1 MKQFLA
7 ISIVS
12 ILSVASYGQNTFQ
25 EQFDT
30 FKNEV
35 HQQYVIYNDSINKVF
50 IKSIEENW
58 IKFQTNHP
66 IPVPKKPIPQMD
78 VQIAPEESD
87 STLELEIDSIIRQ
100 KPHQKLPI
108 CGMCLFQA
116 KKKDR
121 KQWSHIMVR
130 SYSSFIFPNTNI
142 F

>member
-35 HQQYVIYNDSINKVF
+35 HQQYVVYNDSINKVF

-66 IPVPKKPIPQMD
+66 IPVPKKPIPQM
-78 VQIAPEESD
+78 A
-87 STLELEIDSIIRQ
+87 
-100 KPHQKLPI
+100 I
-108 CGMCLFQA
+108 CGMRLFQT

>member
-35 HQQYVIYNDSINKVF
+35 HQQYVVYNDSINKVF

-100 KPHQKLPI
+100 KASSEDVNLWDAPI
-108 CGMCLFQA
+108 SN
-116 KKKDR
+116 KEKDR